1 MRVNCRHCNTPLVR
15 TFCDLGTSPLANS
28 YLHKDRLNA
37 GEVHYPL
44 ATFVCETC
52 FLVQL
57 PEFEAPSAIFS
68 DYAYFS
74 SYSDSWVDHARRFVD
89 MAVSRFGLGE
99 TSRVIEIASN
109 DGYLLQFFVQKGIP
123 ALGIEPAANIA
134 KVAREQRGIES
145 IVDFF
150 GNAVATRIRQEGR
163 TADLLIGNN
172 VLAHVPDINDFVAS
186 LKIALNP
193 EGVISIEFPHLLQL
207 MRYNQFDTIYHEHFS
222 YLSLGTVER
231 IFRAH
236 GLRIFDVEE
245 VSTHGGSLRIFATH
259 AEAKGHATSEGLSKV
274 RADEKAARL
283 ELPETYSSFG
293 EAVQQTKR
301 SLLKFLI
308 SAKDA
313 GNTVVG
319 YGAPAK
325 GVTLLNFCGIGTD
338 LLEYTV
344 DRSAEKQGRYMPGVR
359 IPIHSPE
366 MIERTRPDY
375 VLILPWN
382 LKDEIVTQMAPIRA
396 WGGKFVVAIPEVEII
411 E

>member
-231 IFRAH
+231 IFGAH
-236 GLRIFDVEE
+236 GLRIFDVQE

-259 AEAKGHATSEGLSKV
+259 VEANEHATSEGVLKV

-293 EAVQQTKR
+293 EAVQLTKR

-308 SAKDA
+308 AAKDA

-382 LKDEIVTQMAPIRA
+382 LKDEIVYQMAPIRA